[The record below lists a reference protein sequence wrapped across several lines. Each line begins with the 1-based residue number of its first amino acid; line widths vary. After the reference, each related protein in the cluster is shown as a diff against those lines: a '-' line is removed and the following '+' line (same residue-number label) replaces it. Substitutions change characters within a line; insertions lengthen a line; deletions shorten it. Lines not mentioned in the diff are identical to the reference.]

1 MRTSGSHVSADI
13 AVCMFLYSGHLLL
26 TLLQAALLFQSIKK
40 LGKILLAAISIFCS
54 AAESL
59 CLLQK
64 P

>member
-1 MRTSGSHVSADI
+1 MSADI
-13 AVCMFLYSGHLLL
+13 PVCMFLYSSHLLL

-40 LGKILLAAISIFCS
+40 LGKCCQILLAAISIFCS